1 MTGRCQGAERRVPQP
16 REPAL
21 RPCPAPC
28 TLCPRPHPAPRSP
41 GPHPAPCALCPCPT
55 PRIPSPTPCSPG
67 LRPAPRSRR
76 VPTDANKREL
86 EPATHH
92 PALGVGL
99 GGRLA
104 RCDSVAPPLTARGA
118 LGTRTRVMS
127 LLQFPCDPKRRLCT
141 FSGFQ
146 SDRAAEGADGPAEGH
161 GGDAAVHAGR

>member
-1 MTGRCQGAERRVPQP
+1 M
-16 REPAL
+16 
-21 RPCPAPC
+21 PC
-28 TLCPRPHPAPRSP
+28 TLYPVPASTPRAPLP
-41 GPHPAPCALCPCPT
+41 GSTPRTLRPCPT
-55 PRIPSPTPCSPG
+55 PRILSPAPCSLG

-86 EPATHH
+86 EPAAHR

-127 LLQFPCDPKRRLCT
+127 LLQFPRDPKRRLCT

>member
-1 MTGRCQGAERRVPQP
+1 M
-16 REPAL
+16 
-21 RPCPAPC
+21 PC
-28 TLCPRPHPAPRSP
+28 TLYPVPASTPRAPLP
-41 GPHPAPCALCPCPT
+41 GSTPRTLRPCPT
-55 PRIPSPTPCSPG
+55 PRILSPAPCSLG

-86 EPATHH
+86 EPAAHR

-127 LLQFPCDPKRRLCT
+127 LLQFPRDPKRRLCT

-146 SDRAAEGADGPAEGH
+146 SDRAAEGTLGSPSGH
-161 GGDAAVHAGR
+161 GGDASVPPGRLGCLV

>member
-1 MTGRCQGAERRVPQP
+1 MRNAGSHSLESPPCAHALHLVPCARVHTP
-16 REPAL
+16 R
-21 RPCPAPC
+21 
-28 TLCPRPHPAPRSP
+28 PAPRVHT
-41 GPHPAPCALCPCPT
+41 PHPAPCAHALRPASRALCPA
-55 PRIPSPTPCSPG
+55 PRSPG

-86 EPATHH
+86 EPAAHY

-127 LLQFPCDPKRRLCT
+127 LLQFPRDPKSRLCT